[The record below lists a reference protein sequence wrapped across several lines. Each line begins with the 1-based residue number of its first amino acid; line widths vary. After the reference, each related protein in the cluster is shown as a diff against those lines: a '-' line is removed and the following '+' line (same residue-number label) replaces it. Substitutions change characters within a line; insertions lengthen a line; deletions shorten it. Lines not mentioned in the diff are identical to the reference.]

1 MRERHLPAI
10 TVFRSNSVVRADG
23 RAGLV
28 LDTAEHGSFV
38 IEVDLAA
45 VATIREHLADI
56 ETHLR
61 RSSLDM
67 KTEPNAANTL
77 ASDRDYRD

>member
-10 TVFRSNSVVRADG
+10 TVFRSSSVARADG
-23 RAGLV
+23 RAGMV
-28 LDTAEHGSFV
+28 LETAEHGPFL
-38 IEVDLAA
+38 IELDLAA

-61 RSSLDM
+61 RRG
-67 KTEPNAANTL
+67 ARA
-77 ASDRDYRD
+77 